1 MFSYILLECTF
12 AQNLPTA
19 LALCLI
25 PFLLGWL
32 AAYAFYGVGSLKNQV
47 ASLTAQNGDLNL
59 KVNSLTGELTD
70 TRVKLTQAEAEIE
83 RLNELLRKAKGDLMM
98 AESERNAL
106 REQLNAA
113 TGGGLESAKAAK
125 NPASI
130 TFAGTK
136 WKWDDLKIVEGIGPK
151 IAELLHDAGIK
162 TWKALSETSTD
173 KLKEILDAA
182 GPNFQIHDPGTWA
195 AQARLAD
202 QGKWDEL
209 KKLQDELSGGK
220 V

>member
-1 MFSYILLECTF
+1 MLFSYIFLQCTF
-12 AQNLPTA
+12 ADHLPTA
-19 LALCLI
+19 LLLCLL

-32 AAYAFYGVGSLKNQV
+32 AAYAFYKVGSLKGQI
-47 ASLTAQNGDLNL
+47 ADLTTQNGELNG
-59 KVNSLTGELTD
+59 KVSTLNNELTEL
-70 TRVKLTQAEAEIE
+70 RVQLTQRDAEIE
-83 RLNELLRKAKGDLMM
+83 RLNELLRKAKGDLML

-113 TGGGLESAKAAK
+113 TGKSAKAAK
-125 NPASI
+125 PASI

-151 IAELLHDAGIK
+151 IEELLHNEGIK
-162 TWKALSETSTD
+162 TWQQLSETSAD
-173 KLKEILDAA
+173 RLKEILNAA
-182 GPNFQIHDPGTWA
+182 GPNFQIHDPSTWP

-202 QGKWDEL
+202 QGKWDDL
-209 KKLQDELSGGK
+209 KKLQDELTGGR